1 MKILKAS
8 LFLSVVATLAITT
21 ASFTSNSSGTS
32 AFRLKEA
39 QAVEAVDCDCALLG
53 GNDKCLANN
62 YGASCAPEGT
72 NDCQSYNKN
81 CQDEQVPPGSLQ

>member
-1 MKILKAS
+1 MKNLKVS
-8 LFLSVVATLAITT
+8 LVFGVFAALAITA
-21 ASFTSNSSGTS
+21 ASFTSASSGSS

-81 CQDEQVPPGSLQ
+81 CQDEQIPGGSLQ